1 MLRRLSARER
11 FELLVAQFEPEV
23 RAAFAE
29 AIADLRDNVEIK
41 LFIERLERRDID
53 GAIAALHLDPAV
65 FRPMDRAILAA
76 FEGGG
81 MSAVENMP
89 KLRDPSGGRVIV
101 RFDVRAPRAEAYARQ
116 HAVRLATGLVDD
128 QIASARTII
137 TQGLAA
143 GRGPLALSKDVIGRI
158 NRATGRR
165 EGGIIG
171 LSSQHAGYVAAARAE
186 LLSGDPTALRNYLG
200 RNRRDRRFDATVR
213 AALRAERPIPA
224 AMVEKI
230 VGRYSDRLLQLRGE
244 VLARTEVMT
253 ALHAGKMEAFQQAID
268 TGAVQQDAVQK
279 VWFAV
284 RDKNS
289 RDHHAAADGE
299 RVGLHERFSS
309 GLLYPH
315 EPGAPA
321 SETINCRCSYEIV
334 IDFLHGIGTDF

>member
-11 FELLVAQFEPEV
+11 FELLVAQFEPDL
-23 RAAFAE
+23 RAAFA
-29 AIADLRDNVEIK
+29 AAVVDLRDNVEIK
-41 LFIERLERRDID
+41 RFIERLERRDIE

-89 KLRDPSGGRVIV
+89 KLRDPAGGRVIV
-101 RFDVRAPRAEAYARQ
+101 RFDVRAPRAEAYVRQ
-116 HAVRLATGLVDD
+116 HAVALATGLVDE

-137 TQGLAA
+137 SQGLAA
-143 GRGPLALSKDVIGRI
+143 GRGPLALSKDIIGRL
-158 NRATGRR
+158 NRVTGRR

-171 LSSQHAGYVAAARAE
+171 LSGQHAAYVAAARAE
-186 LLSGDPTALRNYLG
+186 LLSGDATALRNYLERG
-200 RNRRDRRFDATVR
+200 RRDKRFDPTVR
-213 AALRAERPIPA
+213 AALREGKAISS
-224 AMVEKI
+224 AMVERI

-244 VLARTEVMT
+244 VVARTEVMT

-268 TGAVQQDAVQK
+268 TGAVNASQVQK

-284 RDKNS
+284 RDRNS
-289 RDHHAAADGE
+289 RDHHAAADNE

-334 IDFLHGIGTDF
+334 IDFLAGIGTEF